1 MRHDPPL
8 PAGTPLP
15 LPRHVPHVGP
25 AFAGPVPIAPRAIA
39 EFNELLHELHPDAP
53 HVDADAVASVARWL
67 VELPDAQGEALL
79 QARLGRLAELQALVA
94 DPDWAVE
101 PALAKRISRLL
112 DYVERVRDLI
122 PDDTPRVGR
131 LDDALLVELAW
142 PMVAEE
148 LEDYRDFQRFR
159 DESGEAFDGHPTRE
173 QWLQARLEEGA
184 LWEQLHRVRHQH
196 YVDYGPLEGGLRVV

>member
-15 LPRHVPHVGP
+15 LPRTPTSDPVEP
-25 AFAGPVPIAPRAIA
+25 PVPLPSEAIA

-53 HVDADAVASVARWL
+53 FVDRDAVASVARWL
-67 VELPDAQGEALL
+67 QSLPGPQAESML
-79 QARLGRLAELQALVA
+79 QARLGRLAELQAMVA
-94 DPDWAVE
+94 DRDWATE
-101 PALAKRISRLL
+101 PALARRVGRLVE
-112 DYVERVRDLI
+112 YVERERDLI
-122 PDDTPRVGR
+122 PDHVPRIGR

-159 DESGEAFDGHPTRE
+159 EESGDAFDGHPRRDD
-173 QWLQARLEEGA
+173 WLRVRLEEGA
-184 LWEQLHRVRHQH
+184 LWEQLHRVRNQH

>member
-15 LPRHVPHVGP
+15 LPRAPLQ
-25 AFAGPVPIAPRAIA
+25 GPVEAPVPLGAAAIA
-39 EFNELLHELHPDAP
+39 EFNDLLHELHPDAP
-53 HVDADAVASVARWL
+53 HLDHDAVASVARWL
-67 VELPDAQGEALL
+67 QSLPEPQAEALL
-79 QARLGRLAELQALVA
+79 QARLGRLAELQAMVA
-94 DPDWAVE
+94 DPDWAIE
-101 PALAKRISRLL
+101 PALARRIGRLVA
-112 DYVERVRDLI
+112 YVERERDLI
-122 PDDTPRVGR
+122 PDDVPRFGR

-159 DESGEAFDGHPTRE
+159 EESGEAFAGHPRRDD
-173 QWLQARLEEGA
+173 WLRVRLEEGA
-184 LWEQLHRVRHQH
+184 LWEQLHRVRNQH